1 MDIRIFQKAR
11 SIIADEVIGCK
22 FDFEDKEG
30 AADRAEEIILAL
42 ENGGIS
48 LTSLGSAPPV
58 TTIKLVDGTG
68 GVVDTKT
75 IR

>member
-11 SIIADEVIGCK
+11 AIIADEIIGCK
-22 FDFEDKEG
+22 FDLEDKED

-48 LTSLGSAPPV
+48 LNSLGSTPPV
-58 TTIKLVDGTG
+58 ATIKLVDGTG
-68 GVVDTKT
+68 RVVDTKT